1 MSNKK
6 LSFVLFLGLV
16 MSPSLYGQRKA
27 DLSRLVAAG
36 DSLTA
41 GYQNAQ
47 LIGTSQ
53 VHSYANVIATQAG
66 VSLNLPLLAAP
77 GYPQIIIED
86 NFAVVTGAAP
96 VALPKLYQPPTLDVA
111 VPGFKVADL
120 VGAPASCPPNDLNV
134 IDVLT
139 VEILNPTC
147 SLTPPPT
154 QLSEAASLKPTTS
167 ILWIGSNDA
176 LYTLLYGSAPTDIS
190 SFFQA
195 YNVAATTLAH
205 ASGHMVL
212 ANIPDVTLT
221 AYLTSV
227 TSVPELAAI
236 LGLPVA
242 EVEAIFGLG
251 PNDKVTPYAFAA
263 IQAMGVNLTT
273 LPVSSPQ
280 GPIVIRASTISQIR
294 TAIFEYNL
302 VIAGEA
308 IVNGATLVDI
318 YTLVNNLAANGIVV
332 SGTKLTTEF
341 GGGLFS
347 LDGVHPTNVGYAII
361 ANQFIQTMNQTLGT
375 NIPPVSLAQVATTD
389 PLFPHSVKPAAHV
402 SPGMADGLR
411 ATLRRAQP

>member
-1 MSNKK
+1 M
-6 LSFVLFLGLV
+6 
-16 MSPSLYGQRKA
+16 
-27 DLSRLVAAG
+27 
-36 DSLTA
+36 
-41 GYQNAQ
+41 
-47 LIGTSQ
+47 
-53 VHSYANVIATQAG
+53 
-66 VSLNLPLLAAP
+66 
-77 GYPQIIIED
+77 
-86 NFAVVTGAAP
+86 VTGEVP
-96 VALPKLYQPPTLDVA
+96 VARLNNQQTMDVA
-111 VPGFKVADL
+111 VPGFNVADL
-120 VGAPASCPPNDLNV
+120 VGFPASCPPDHSNP
-134 IDVLT
+134 IDVMT

-154 QLSEAASLKPTTS
+154 QLSEAAALKPTTS

-221 AYLTSV
+221 AYL

-341 GGGLFS
+341 SRLLAGRRSSDQRRLRNHCQPIHPNHEPNPGNE
-347 LDGVHPTNVGYAII
+347 HPTR
-361 ANQFIQTMNQTLGT
+361 
-375 NIPPVSLAQVATTD
+375 LA
-389 PLFPHSVKPAAHV
+389 
-402 SPGMADGLR
+402 
-411 ATLRRAQP
+411 RR